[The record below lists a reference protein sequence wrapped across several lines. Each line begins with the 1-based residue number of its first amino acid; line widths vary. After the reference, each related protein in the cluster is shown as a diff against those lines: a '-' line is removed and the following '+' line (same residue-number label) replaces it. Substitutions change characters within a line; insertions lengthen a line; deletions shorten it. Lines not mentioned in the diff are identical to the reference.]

1 MTKLTTTQTIED
13 NNICGDCRQ
22 RLNKILT
29 TDQYS
34 EAEIDLLHRPKR
46 TLTFAVPIR
55 MDSGEVKT
63 FNAYRVL
70 YNDALGPGK
79 GGIRFHSDVHL
90 QEVKNLAFLM
100 ALKCSLV
107 NIPFGGAKGGVE
119 VDPRT
124 LTRNEVERLS
134 RSFIREVHPFI
145 GERTDIPAPDV
156 NTNSTIMGYMA
167 DEYAKI
173 RGYFVPGIIT
183 GKSVLLGGSAGRTEA
198 TSLGGAYILKTYL
211 EHIRKDIKNT
221 TVAVQGFGN
230 VGLHVVKILYEWGA
244 KVVAVSDSKKGIY
257 NQNGLDIETLLKSEK
272 IGALPEG
279 YKAKEITNEELLLL
293 DVDVLVPAAISHQI
307 TNNNAREIKARVILE
322 LANDPITAEADEV
335 LEDNGVVIIPDIIA
349 NAGGVMVSY
358 FEWIQNS
365 TNDYWTIEK
374 VYSEL
379 ESRLVM
385 AFKKVI
391 QESNQDLTDLRKQS
405 YRLAINRIIEAE
417 KGRGRL

>member
-1 MTKLTTTQTIED
+1 MTKLTTAQTIED
-13 NNICGDCRQ
+13 SNICDDCRQ
-22 RLNKILT
+22 RLDKILT
-29 TDQYS
+29 TDKYT

-79 GGIRFHSDVHL
+79 GGIRFHPDVHL
-90 QEVKNLAFLM
+90 QEVKNLSFLM

-124 LTRNEVERLS
+124 LSRNEVERLS

-173 RGYFVPGIIT
+173 KGHYVPGIIT
-183 GKSVLLGGSAGRTEA
+183 GKPTLLGGSEGRTEA
-198 TSLGGAYILKTYL
+198 TSLGGAYVLRTYL
-211 EHIRKDIKNT
+211 EHIKKDIKNT

-230 VGLHVVKILYEWGA
+230 VGLHVVKILHEWGV

-257 NQNGLDIETLLKSEK
+257 NQAGLDIGTLLKSEK
-272 IGALPEG
+272 IGALPETF
-279 YKAKEITNEELLLL
+279 KAEEISNEELLLL

-307 TNNNAREIKARVILE
+307 TKNNVNEIKARAILE
-322 LANDPITAEADEV
+322 LANDPITSEADEV
-335 LEDNGVVIIPDIIA
+335 LEEKGVVVIPDIIA

-358 FEWIQNS
+358 FEWIQNN
-365 TNDYWTIEK
+365 TNDYWAKEK
-374 VYSEL
+374 VYFEL
-379 ESRLVM
+379 ESRLVKE
-385 AFKKVI
+385 FKKVI
-391 QESNQDLTDLRKQS
+391 RESKVDLTDLRKQS

-417 KGRGRL
+417 KARGRL